1 MVGRH
6 CQSKFEWHWV
16 FQWGVCSELI
26 ENIWI
31 SKWNAQM
38 FVYIFPHC
46 SNGRVVVMKPAPFP
60 PPPIM
65 LRFGVLI
72 DTFVIPFVA
81 ETSPLIQTG
90 RGCFYEAV
98 RGLSHLLPTG
108 LLWEAAAINAA
119 FLCQALL
126 KVFFRPSL
134 SKHLYNSAEIRS
146 SWRLLQEVCHWH
158 LLCIGRRKLAA
169 ATDMA
174 SWNSFPYLDYLKL
187 NLMRQ
192 AWAGDK
198 HNQKSS
204 TESQTSKQA

>member
-1 MVGRH
+1 MLKCLYTFFLIAIMEEWLLWNLLLFH
-6 CQSKFEWHWV
+6 LLQSCLGLGF
-16 FQWGVCSELI
+16 SLD
-26 ENIWI
+26 
-31 SKWNAQM
+31 A
-38 FVYIFPHC
+38 
-46 SNGRVVVMKPAPFP
+46 
-60 PPPIM
+60 
-65 LRFGVLI
+65 
-72 DTFVIPFVA
+72 FVIPFVA
-81 ETSPLIQTG
+81 ETSPLIQTA

-98 RGLSHLLPTG
+98 RGLCHLLPTG
-108 LLWEAAAINAA
+108 LPWEAAAINAA

-174 SWNSFPYLDYLKL
+174 SWNSFPCLDYLKL

-198 HNQKSS
+198 RNQKSS